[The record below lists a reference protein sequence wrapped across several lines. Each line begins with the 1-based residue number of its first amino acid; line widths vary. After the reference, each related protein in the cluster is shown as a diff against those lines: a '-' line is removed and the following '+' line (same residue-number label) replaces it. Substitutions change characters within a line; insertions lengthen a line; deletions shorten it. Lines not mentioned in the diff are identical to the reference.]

1 MYTAQNAIWNLKN
14 SLETWIDSVAL
25 ICSTFVLL
33 ASSSTLEKDTEPK
46 EILLSNVTSPD
57 VLYILQM

>member
-46 EILLSNVTSPD
+46 EILLSNVT
-57 VLYILQM
+57 